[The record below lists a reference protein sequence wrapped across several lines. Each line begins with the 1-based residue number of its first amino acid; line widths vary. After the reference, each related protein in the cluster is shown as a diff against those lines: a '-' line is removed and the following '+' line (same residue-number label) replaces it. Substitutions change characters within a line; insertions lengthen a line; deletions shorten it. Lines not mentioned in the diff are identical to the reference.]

1 MARSRCPH
9 GRQRSKFKECKGTGI
24 CEQPVAVSRF
34 TCGSR
39 LAVTAG
45 FFAVLPNTADSARH
59 SQARLQAPRHLRG
72 RLLIT
77 PCNFTLQNRICY
89 VVVLCADMSGN
100 DPTRVEWRSASWCS
114 ENMNTVKF
122 QQAIVRRT
130 GLTSEGRVGD
140 NRSARNPTRCFYARW
155 RGRWMRLAAQ

>member
-1 MARSRCPH
+1 MFINKTRPKKHPGQDTAKSSLGRCGNRCLKASYTQH
-9 GRQRSKFKECKGTGI
+9 TQRDI
-24 CEQPVAVSRF
+24 RP
-34 TCGSR
+34 
-39 LAVTAG
+39 
-45 FFAVLPNTADSARH
+45 FA
-59 SQARLQAPRHLRG
+59 RHLRSW
-72 RLLIT
+72 LLIT
-77 PCNFTLQNRICY
+77 PCNFTLQNIICY

-130 GLTSEGRVGD
+130 GLTSEGRVRD
-140 NRSARNPTRCFYARW
+140 NQSARNPTRCFYARW